1 MKFASETGHVTGPSE
16 FFSLV
21 STVNH
26 FFFGGDYFKRKHFY
40 LEEPQLFGGLVSLH
54 VFLKMT

>member
-1 MKFASETGHVTGPSE
+1 MKFASKTGHVAGPSE

-21 STVNH
+21 STVMH
-26 FFFGGDYFKRKHFY
+26 FFFGGDYFKCKHFY
-40 LEEPQLFGGLVSLH
+40 LEETQLFDGLVSLH